1 MTRRPGRLSLL
12 LLPVLFGL
20 LSQVMPG
27 QAQQSGSNRYAFA
40 DTTLLRDTL
49 GLDFRALFPTA
60 DSLQMTPDTLRA
72 YMVRYRLS
80 IPRLLVMADSLG
92 MPVDSVGPVLLRER
106 FNPLA
111 QGGPGG
117 RRAVTDFRYTSGYN
131 ILRSSSTWTNGSD
144 YNLTV
149 GKLFLRNGTN
159 INMDRYNTGGRVS
172 LRQTRQSTT
181 ETGWKLSPDFSLG
194 GRANLERF
202 DSRDPGS
209 TNNEGETKNEFQFST
224 RTRQRPSKGINS
236 EINLFTGLLDLKN
249 VSQIKRGFS
258 GDLNGRIRATSG
270 TWLSNDLFGQ
280 MTGNLSQ
287 TRRPSSLTELATH
300 DLSSNLRGTLGI
312 YQNAPVGL
320 NLTYAVR
327 RTRVETPTEA
337 DTVNRIV
344 TQSDAVDATVRLRR
358 DNDRFLNLT
367 GNLGRSAQ
375 LSGVRNDHGAKA
387 NGRYALR
394 GWILDANYSDTRT
407 QSRFPRRNRA
417 FGYNETV
424 LGTSADGVLQR
435 QFSPKMTGKLT
446 SSIGLTQYRY
456 VATADSAS
464 PPVPR
469 DSYRQGY
476 GSELLYNR
484 SERLNTGL
492 KLDVGLTRSINLPA
506 KSTSSNNDT
515 RSYRGEWRWSYRLFK
530 GLTVA
535 QTNQISADYYFYPFA
550 AARNQ
555 LALDYN
561 TITNLAA
568 VITPRLNIDL
578 SHNARQQPRG
588 DYLRLADG
596 HEYFRRADGNEN
608 FTLRS
613 RVTYSPSPALS
624 LSLSPEYLASNRT
637 GTSNGVEVP
646 QRSNR
651 RLNFSGQAILNLK
664 LGQKGQLSGNIG
676 RTYYAD
682 RTTTYSSGE
691 PKIAPLGQQDY
702 WNGSLQLTWQL

>member
-12 LLPVLFGL
+12 LIPVFIGL
-20 LSQVMPG
+20 LSQAMPSR
-27 QAQQSGSNRYAFA
+27 AQQSGSARYAFA

-72 YMVRYRLS
+72 FMVRYRLS
-80 IPRLLVMADSLG
+80 IPRLLAVADSLG
-92 MPVDSVGPVLLRER
+92 MPVDSVGPVLLRES

-111 QGGPGG
+111 SRAEGG
-117 RRAVTDFRYTSGYN
+117 RRVSNDFRYTSGYN
-131 ILRSSSTWTNGSD
+131 IQRSSSTWTNGSD

-149 GKLFLRNGTN
+149 GKLFLRNATN
-159 INMDRYNTGGRVS
+159 INMDRYTTGGRVS

-202 DSRDPGS
+202 DAIDPGS
-209 TNNEGETKNEFQFST
+209 TNNEGERKNEFQFST
-224 RTRQRPSKGINS
+224 RTRQRPLKGLTS
-236 EINLFTGLLDLKN
+236 EINLFTGLLDLNN
-249 VSQIKRGFS
+249 VSQVKRGFS
-258 GDLNGRIRATSG
+258 GDLNGRIRAVRGS
-270 TWLSNDLFGQ
+270 WLSHDIFGQ
-280 MTGNLSQ
+280 LTGNASR
-287 TRRPSSLTELATH
+287 TRRPSSLNELATR
-300 DLSSNLRGTLGI
+300 DLSSNLRGTLGL

-320 NLTYAVR
+320 NLTYSMR
-327 RTRVETPTEA
+327 RTRVETATEA
-337 DTVNRIV
+337 DTINRIL
-344 TQSDAVDATVRLRR
+344 TENDAVDATVRLRK
-358 DNDRFLNLT
+358 DNDRFLNLA
-367 GNLGRSAQ
+367 GNLGRSE
-375 LSGVRNDHGAKA
+375 LSSGTRRDQGAKA

-394 GWILDANYSDTRT
+394 GWILDGSYTNTETS
-407 QSRFPRRNRA
+407 SRFPRRNRA

-424 LGTSADGVLQR
+424 QANSSDGILQR
-435 QFSPKMTGKLT
+435 QFTPKMTGKFT
-446 SSIGLTQYRY
+446 ASIGLTQYRY

-476 GSELLYNR
+476 GGELLYNR

-492 KLDVGLTRSINLPA
+492 KLDVGLSRTINIPARSTA
-506 KSTSSNNDT
+506 SNSDT
-515 RSYRGEWRWSYRLFK
+515 RSYRGEWRWSYRLFR

-535 QTNQISADYYFYPFA
+535 QTNQITADYFFYPFA
-550 AARNQ
+550 IARNQ

-578 SHNARQQPRG
+578 SHSARQQPRG

-596 HEYFRRADGNEN
+596 NEYFRRADGNEN

-624 LSLSPEYLASNRT
+624 LSLSPEYLASDRT
-637 GTSNGVEVP
+637 GTSNGVEVR

-651 RLNFSGQAILNLK
+651 RLNFSGQAVLNLK

-682 RTTTYSSGE
+682 RTTTYSNGE
-691 PKIAPLGQQDY
+691 PKIAPLGEQDY

>member
-12 LLPVLFGL
+12 LIPVFIGL
-20 LSQVMPG
+20 LSQAMPSR
-27 QAQQSGSNRYAFA
+27 AQQSGSARYAFA

-60 DSLQMTPDTLRA
+60 DSLQMKPDTLRA
-72 YMVRYRLS
+72 FMVRYRLS
-80 IPRLLVMADSLG
+80 IPRLLAMADSME
-92 MPVDSVGPVLLRER
+92 MPVDSVGPVLLRES
-106 FNPLA
+106 FNPL
-111 QGGPGG
+111 GDRGSGG
-117 RRAVTDFRYTSGYN
+117 RRVSNDFRYTSAYN
-131 ILRSSSTWTNGSD
+131 VQRSSSTWSNGSD
-144 YNLTV
+144 YNLTL
-149 GKLFLRNGTN
+149 GKLFLRNATN
-159 INMDRYNTGGRVS
+159 INMDRYTTGGRVS

-181 ETGWKLSPDFSLG
+181 ESGWKLSPDFSLG

-202 DSRDPGS
+202 DSIDPGS
-209 TNNEGETKNEFQFST
+209 TNNEGERKNEFQLSA
-224 RTRQRPSKGINS
+224 RTRQRPVKGVNS
-236 EINLFTGLLDLKN
+236 ELNLFTGLLDLNN
-249 VSQIKRGFS
+249 VSQVKRGFS
-258 GDLNGRIRATSG
+258 GDLNGRIRAVRG
-270 TWLSNDLFGQ
+270 AWLSHDVFGQ
-280 MTGNLSQ
+280 MTGNASR
-287 TRRPSSLTELATH
+287 TRRPSSLTELATR
-300 DLSSNLRGTLGI
+300 DLSSNLRGTLGL

-320 NLTYAVR
+320 NLTYSVR
-327 RTRVETPTEA
+327 RTRVETATEA
-337 DTVNRIV
+337 DTINRIL
-344 TQSDAVDATVRLRR
+344 TKSDAVDATVRLRR
-358 DNDRFLNLT
+358 DNDRFLNLS
-367 GNLGRSAQ
+367 GNLGRSA
-375 LSGVRNDHGAKA
+375 LSSGTRRDQGAKA

-394 GWILDANYSDTRT
+394 GWILDGSYNNTET
-407 QSRFPRRNRA
+407 NSRFPRRNRA
-417 FGYNETV
+417 FGYNEAV
-424 LGTSADGVLQR
+424 QGNSSDGTLQR
-435 QFSPKMTGKLT
+435 QFTPKMTGKFT
-446 SSIGLTQYRY
+446 ASIGLTQYRY
-456 VATADSAS
+456 AATADSAS

-476 GSELLYNR
+476 GGELLYNR
-484 SERLNTGL
+484 SKRLNTGL
-492 KLDVGLTRSINLPA
+492 KLDVGLTRTINIPA
-506 KSTSSNNDT
+506 RSTASNSDT
-515 RSYRGEWRWSYRLFK
+515 RSYRGEWRWSYRLFR

-535 QTNQISADYYFYPFA
+535 QTNQITADYFFYPFA
-550 AARNQ
+550 ISRNQ

-624 LSLSPEYLASNRT
+624 LSLSPEYLASDRT

-651 RLNFSGQAILNLK
+651 RLNFSGQALLNLK

-682 RTTTYSSGE
+682 RTTTYSNGE
-691 PKIAPLGQQDY
+691 PQIAPLGQQDF